1 MIERFEIVEKALLQ
15 MLEDKK
21 YTTVRDILVTM
32 NAADIA
38 AIFSELEEKKLP
50 LSFRLLPKE
59 LAAETFVEMEPDQ
72 QELLIRTFS
81 DNELKEVLDELY
93 VDDAADLVEE
103 MPANVVKRILKHA
116 DPEMRKSINQIL
128 RYPENS
134 AGSLMT
140 TEYVSLRPKMT
151 IEEAILRIRRQGVDK
166 ETIYTC

>member
-21 YTTVRDILVTM
+21 YATVRDILVTM

-59 LAAETFVEMEPDQ
+59 LAAETCVEMEPDQ

-81 DNELKEVLDELY
+81 ENELKEVLD
-93 VDDAADLVEE
+93 
-103 MPANVVKRILKHA
+103 
-116 DPEMRKSINQIL
+116 
-128 RYPENS
+128 
-134 AGSLMT
+134 
-140 TEYVSLRPKMT
+140 
-151 IEEAILRIRRQGVDK
+151 
-166 ETIYTC
+166 